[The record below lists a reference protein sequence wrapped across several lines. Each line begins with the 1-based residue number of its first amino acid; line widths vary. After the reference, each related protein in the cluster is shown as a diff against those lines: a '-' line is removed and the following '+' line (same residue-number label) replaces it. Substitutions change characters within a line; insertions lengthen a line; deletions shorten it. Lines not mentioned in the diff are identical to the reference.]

1 MIKVEIDKQSRF
13 YKLKE
18 IAIYQL
24 TILNEKDFMKALK
37 KLNEKIYVDKKNKL
51 KE

>member
-1 MIKVEIDKQSRF
+1 MIKVGIDKQSRF
-13 YKLKE
+13 HKLKE
-18 IAIYQL
+18 IATYQL

-37 KLNEKIYVDKKNKL
+37 KLNEGIYVDKKNKL